1 MDEGRDFRV
10 MCGMENAFERTYR
23 VRSYETGVQNRLT
36 LPSVCNYLQ
45 EAAGEHAEQLGFGI
59 LALQARGLS
68 WMLARLHLKIARDV
82 PWGAD
87 VKVVTW
93 PSGLKGRLVALRDF
107 QMFTATD
114 DGADRSNGRAPI
126 LEGVSEWLTVDLA
139 AQRIVKPSEGFA
151 RLVPPDVARVAL
163 AASDGGGKF
172 AALAKV
178 DQVAHILVRRA
189 DHDFN
194 DHVNNVHYVE
204 WALEALPEPFR
215 ARPVRELDIVFR
227 QAAHAGDALESRVE
241 VVDDA
246 RLRCAIVR
254 PSDGALLATAA
265 LTFADLV

>member
-1 MDEGRDFRV
+1 
-10 MCGMENAFERTYR
+10 MCGMENAFELTYR
-23 VRSYETGVQNRLT
+23 VRSYETGVRNRLS

-45 EAAGEHAEQLGFGI
+45 EAAGEHAEKLGFGI
-59 LALQARGLS
+59 LELQQRGIS
-68 WMLARLHLKIARDV
+68 WMLARLHLKLARDV

-107 QMFTATD
+107 RLFAA
-114 DGADRSNGRAPI
+114 DGDPI

-139 AQRIVKPSEGFA
+139 AQRIVKPSEDFA
-151 RLVPPDVARVAL
+151 RVVPPDIARVAL
-163 AASDGGGKF
+163 ATADGHGKF

-178 DQVAHILVRRA
+178 DQAARILVRRA

-204 WALEALPEPFR
+204 WALEALPVPFR
-215 ARPVRELDIVFR
+215 SRSVRELDIVFR
-227 QAAHAGDALESRVE
+227 QAAHAGDELEARTE

-246 RLRCAIVR
+246 NLRCAIVR
-254 PSDGALLATAA
+254 PADGALLATAA
-265 LTFADLV
+265 LTFANP

>member
-1 MDEGRDFRV
+1 
-10 MCGMENAFERTYR
+10 MCGMENAFELTYR
-23 VRSYETGVQNRLT
+23 VRSYETGVRNRLS

-45 EAAGEHAEQLGFGI
+45 EAAGEHAERLGFGI
-59 LALQARGLS
+59 LELQARGIS
-68 WMLARLHLKIARDV
+68 WMLARLHLTLARDV

-87 VKVVTW
+87 VKAVTW

-107 QMFTATD
+107 RLFAA
-114 DGADRSNGRAPI
+114 DGDPI

-139 AQRIVKPSEGFA
+139 AQRIVRPSEDFA

-163 AASDGGGKF
+163 AAADGHGKF

-178 DQVAHILVRRA
+178 DQAARILVRRA

-204 WALEALPEPFR
+204 WALEALPVPFR
-215 ARPVRELDIVFR
+215 SRSVRELDIVFR
-227 QAAHAGDALESRVE
+227 QAAHAGDELESRVE

-246 RLRCAIVR
+246 NLRCAIVR
-254 PSDGALLATAA
+254 PADGALLATAA
-265 LTFADLV
+265 LTFGPP

>member
-1 MDEGRDFRV
+1 
-10 MCGMENAFERTYR
+10 MENAFELTYR
-23 VRSYETGVQNRLT
+23 VRSYETGVRNRLS

-45 EAAGEHAEQLGFGI
+45 EAAGEHAERLGFGI
-59 LALQARGLS
+59 LELQARGIS
-68 WMLARLHLKIARDV
+68 WMLARLHLKLARDV

-107 QMFTATD
+107 RLFAA
-114 DGADRSNGRAPI
+114 DGDPI

-139 AQRIVKPSEGFA
+139 AQRIVRPSEDFA

-163 AASDGGGKF
+163 AVADGHGKF

-178 DQVAHILVRRA
+178 DQAARILVRRA

-204 WALEALPEPFR
+204 WALEALPESFR
-215 ARPVRELDIVFR
+215 ARSVRELDIVFR
-227 QAAHAGDALESRVE
+227 QAAHAGDELESRVE
-241 VVDDA
+241 VVDGA
-246 RLRCAIVR
+246 NLRCAIVR
-254 PSDGALLATAA
+254 PADGALLATAA
-265 LTFADLV
+265 LTFANP

>member
-1 MDEGRDFRV
+1 
-10 MCGMENAFERTYR
+10 MENAFELTYR
-23 VRSYETGVQNRLT
+23 VRSYETGVRNRLS

-45 EAAGEHAEQLGFGI
+45 EAAGEHAEKLGFGI
-59 LALQARGLS
+59 LELQQRGIS
-68 WMLARLHLKIARDV
+68 WMLARLHLKLARDV

-107 QMFTATD
+107 RLFAA
-114 DGADRSNGRAPI
+114 DGDPI

-139 AQRIVKPSEGFA
+139 AQRIVRPSEDFA

-163 AASDGGGKF
+163 AAADGHGKF

-178 DQVAHILVRRA
+178 DQAARILVRRA

-204 WALEALPEPFR
+204 WALEALPESFR
-215 ARPVRELDIVFR
+215 SRSVRELDIVFR
-227 QAAHAGDALESRVE
+227 QAAHAGDELESRVE

-246 RLRCAIVR
+246 NLRCAIVR
-254 PSDGALLATAA
+254 PADGALLATAA
-265 LTFADLV
+265 LTFANP